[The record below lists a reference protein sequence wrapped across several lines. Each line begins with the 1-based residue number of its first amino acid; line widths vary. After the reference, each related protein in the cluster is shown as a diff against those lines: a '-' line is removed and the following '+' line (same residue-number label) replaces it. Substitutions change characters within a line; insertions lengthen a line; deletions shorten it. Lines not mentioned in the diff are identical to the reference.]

1 MMMSNIR
8 ALEER
13 VFFAREIKP
22 EVNACLQ
29 QAVASANDFEKARS
43 YLYKARDL
51 DPDQLEV
58 YIALYKFCFYRG
70 YLAEAQQVAL
80 DALETAARRGDFDK
94 QWLNLDADST
104 DWTVEDGPARV
115 YLYSLKALGFI
126 RLRIGNME
134 GAREVLEI
142 LMKLDPDDRV
152 GGSVIMSLAEAV

>member
-1 MMMSNIR
+1 MNVR

-13 VFFAREIKP
+13 VVFAREIKP

-43 YLYKARDL
+43 FLYQARDL

-58 YIALYKFCFYRG
+58 YVALYKFCFYRG
-70 YLAEAQQVAL
+70 YLSEAQQVAL
-80 DALETAARRGDFDK
+80 DALEAAARRGEFDK
-94 QWLNLDADST
+94 RWLNLEVDTT
-104 DWTVEDGPARV
+104 DWTVEEGPART

-134 GAREVLEI
+134 GAKEVLKS
-142 LMKLDPDDRV
+142 LCKLDPDDRV

>member
-1 MMMSNIR
+1 MSNIR

-13 VFFAREIKP
+13 VVFAREISP

-29 QAVASANDFEKARS
+29 QAVAYANDFEKARG
-43 YLYKARDL
+43 YLYQARDL

-70 YLAEAQQVAL
+70 YLDEAEQVAL
-80 DALETAARRGDFDK
+80 DALETAARRGTFDW
-94 QWLNLDADST
+94 QWQNLDTKST
-104 DWTVEDGPARV
+104 DWTEEEGPART

-126 RLRIGNME
+126 RLRLGNID
-134 GAREVLEI
+134 GAREVLDS
-142 LMKLDPDDRV
+142 LVKLDPDDRV